1 MDNTG
6 NTGGDWRGLER
17 RWGKEGHTGRCVWGK
32 WDTLG
37 RNGDTGGCWGVLG
50 GTGDTVGGTLKGPG
64 INWGRLEGM
73 GRNCGALGGT
83 EDTVRHTGG
92 DWGDWEHLGT
102 LERAH
107 WKELGCTGRD

>member
-1 MDNTG
+1 M
-6 NTGGDWRGLER
+6 
-17 RWGKEGHTGRCVWGK
+17 GK
-32 WDTLG
+32 
-37 RNGDTGGCWGVLG
+37 
-50 GTGDTVGGTLKGPG
+50 
-64 INWGRLEGM
+64 
-73 GRNCGALGGT
+73 NCGALGGT